1 MEAELEII
9 DSEDNIVHF
18 LFLRGAFGV
27 VDFGVDDDE
36 GVFLQGDPG
45 FIGAQPAFAV
55 GYVEE
60 FGTVVGVEDAVPVGA
75 EGGGGYVAE
84 VLVGLVF
91 GGQVG

>member
-1 MEAELEII
+1 M
-9 DSEDNIVHF
+9 
-18 LFLRGAFGV
+18 
-27 VDFGVDDDE
+27 VDFGIDDDE
-36 GVFLQGDPG
+36 VVFSQGDLG
-45 FIGAQPAFAV
+45 FIGAQPSFAV